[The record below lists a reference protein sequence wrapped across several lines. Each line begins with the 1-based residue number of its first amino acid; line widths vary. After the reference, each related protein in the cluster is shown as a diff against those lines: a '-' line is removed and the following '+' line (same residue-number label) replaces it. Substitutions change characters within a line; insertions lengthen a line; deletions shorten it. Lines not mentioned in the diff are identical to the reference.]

1 MFIQVFFTGKLETLD
16 SYKVNKS
23 AMIAPYAHLRTLV
36 EIHGDILSGLI
47 YNHVTNNLIKIEI
60 AACGSIKS

>member
-1 MFIQVFFTGKLETLD
+1 
-16 SYKVNKS
+16 
-23 AMIAPYAHLRTLV
+23 MIAPYAHLRTLV